1 MLQKI
6 LVIENDPSVCALL
19 ARCLPGPTTEVH
31 IETSGACGL
40 RRAADS
46 RWDLFI
52 VDRCLPD
59 FDGLQLCKQIRADR
73 HSTGAIF
80 LAGDGSEQDRIASF
94 DAGADDYIC
103 KPFSVAELKA
113 RICARLRHSE
123 SNAQLRSVPT
133 SRPDLEPLRVGKLFI
148 NPRTREVECGGMQV
162 PLTAKEMQ
170 LLHFLV
176 QHRDQAWTRD
186 QLLARIWGIDFEG
199 YAHTVSSHVNRLRA
213 KLQLDPTQPSMIVTV
228 WGAGYRFNNEISGA
242 PTFASQS

>member
-19 ARCLPGPTTEVH
+19 AQCLPGPATEVH

-40 RRAADS
+40 RRAAES

-59 FDGLQLCKQIRADR
+59 IDGLQLCKQIRADQ
-73 HSTGAIF
+73 HASGAIF
-80 LAGDGSEQDRIASF
+80 LAGDGSEQDRIAGF

-113 RICARLRHSE
+113 RISARLRHAE
-123 SNAQLRSVPT
+123 SKPQMRSLPA
-133 SRPDLEPLRVGKLFI
+133 SRPDLEPLHIGSLFI
-148 NPRTREVECGGMQV
+148 NPKTRVVECDGVQV
-162 PLTAKEMQ
+162 PLTAKEVQ
-170 LLHFLV
+170 LLHFLAR
-176 QHRDQAWTRD
+176 HRDQAWTRD

-213 KLQLDPTQPSMIVTV
+213 KLQRDPTQPSMIITV
-228 WGAGYRFNNEISGA
+228 WGAGYRFSNEISDA
-242 PTFASQS
+242 PTFAALP